1 MEEKRTKEA
10 AKTLLDYNASWP
22 LTLVY
27 LGFLMGIYFAQQYSI
42 QSITSDLSPFVFFL
56 VAVVGGVLFSFFFY
70 NLGKI
75 VFASISGYRVVLI
88 RILGL
93 TIDKAGSKAKVSYEI
108 TQFFTLK
115 LQFAPKDDDLSRN
128 PKLFFF
134 GGLIFEAFLLVAAI
148 FFLFAFCINHERS
161 LIGNFGWTFLYA
173 VCYGFLTP
181 LYELI
186 PLRQDYPTDM
196 YNIMMIHDEEDRK
209 AFNLYLV
216 NLKRE
221 LTGED
226 FLVPSFEKYDSF
238 YKLHT
243 LYYLYLQDLYE
254 SKLEKAFAV
263 LEDMKYYSKYYLDD
277 EKYLPFAESV
287 YLKFLI
293 NDNEGARKLFSDS
306 RSIKRDS
313 RRLVTNPDAL
323 TGYRIAILVLAV
335 IYSDKEN
342 VNARLK
348 EFDAIIKSYGEPL
361 SNRVNK
367 EIRMFDLAYSNAKKI
382 NADLNLPERS

>member
-196 YNIMMIHDEEDRK
+196 YNIMMIHDEEDQK

-348 EFDAIIKSYGEPL
+348 EFDALIKSYGEPL

>member
-10 AKTLLDYNASWP
+10 PKSLLDYNASWP
-22 LTLVY
+22 LTLVF
-27 LGFLMGIYFAQQYSI
+27 LGFLMGIYFAQQYSM

-93 TIDKAGSKAKVSYEI
+93 TIDKSGSKAKVNYDI
-108 TQFFTLK
+108 TRFFTLK
-115 LQFAPKDDDLSRN
+115 LQFAPKDDDLTRN

-134 GGLIFEAFLLVAAI
+134 GGLIFEAFLLIAAI

-196 YNIMMIHDEEDRK
+196 YNIMMIHDKEDQK

-216 NLKRE
+216 NLRRE

-226 FLVPSFEKYDSF
+226 FLVPSFENYDSF

-293 NDNEGARKLFSDS
+293 NDNEGARKLFSDP

-313 RRLVTNPDAL
+313 RRLVTNPDTL

-342 VNARLK
+342 VVARLK
-348 EFDAIIKSYGEPL
+348 EFDTMIKGYGEPL
-361 SNRVNK
+361 SSRVNK
-367 EIRMFDLAYSNAKKI
+367 EIRMFDLAYNNAKKI
-382 NADLNLPERS
+382 NADINLPERS